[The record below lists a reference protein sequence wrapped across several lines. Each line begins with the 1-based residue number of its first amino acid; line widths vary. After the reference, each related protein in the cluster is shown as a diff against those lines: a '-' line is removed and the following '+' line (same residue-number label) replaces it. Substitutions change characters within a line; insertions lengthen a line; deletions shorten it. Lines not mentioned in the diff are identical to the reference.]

1 MSKPLSKT
9 KPTTK
14 TKDAILVA
22 ALKVFSRDGFDGA
35 SLPRIAKEAGVTHP
49 LILYH
54 FKSKDLLWRHTVEH
68 AFGPLISESSSLEF
82 GSRHLAPLEK
92 LRIIIRVFT
101 HFAARYPEHFALI
114 MSEARTGSPRLR
126 WLRENFA
133 DEFLNHLQNILREAQ
148 DQKLI
153 QDIPVDHLSFILMGS
168 VLLYFSVNFYL
179 PENADMDALADKH
192 ADYVITVLLEG
203 ILG

>member
-1 MSKPLSKT
+1 MSKHLSDT
-9 KPTTK
+9 KPETR
-14 TKDAILVA
+14 DAILIA
-22 ALKVFSRDGFDGA
+22 ALKIFSRSGFEGA

-68 AFGPLISESSSLEF
+68 AFGPLISESSFLEF
-82 GSRHLAPLEK
+82 GSPDLSPLEK
-92 LRIIIRVFT
+92 LRAIIRAFT

-114 MSEARTGSPRLR
+114 MSEVRTESTRLQ

-133 DEFLNHLQNILREAQ
+133 DEFLIHLQNILREAQ
-148 DQKLI
+148 KLKLI

-179 PENADMDALADKH
+179 PENADMEALADQH

-203 ILG
+203 ILR